1 MITPPPA
8 STGKPSSRAKKMGI
22 GIATLLLSS
31 AMVSACGPETVK
43 RTVTPTTTATTT
55 KTSPAP
61 AANAAISGFI
71 GGGAVAP
78 GPALTPYS
86 SCAEAR
92 AAGAAPLYRGTPGYN
107 SSLDRD
113 GDGVACE

>member
-55 KTSPAP
+55 KTSPA
-61 AANAAISGFI
+61 AISGFI

-78 GPALTPYS
+78 VPALTPYS
-86 SCAEAR
+86 SCTEAR